1 MRYLFLIFIL
11 SSCSDI
17 LYMPAQVSYVTSIT
31 EIGDT
36 VKVIQV
42 KDKYNT
48 TYYVSPCKKDA
59 YE

>member
-1 MRYLFLIFIL
+1 MKHLFFLLLL
-11 SSCSDI
+11 SGCAEI
-17 LYMPAQVSYVTSIT
+17 LYSPPSVSYVTSIT

-48 TYYVSPCKKDA
+48 SYYVSPCKKDS

>member
-42 KDKYNT
+42 KD
-48 TYYVSPCKKDA
+48 
-59 YE
+59 